1 MTANEE
7 TPEIPVVCTACDTRT
22 QVPFDD
28 VEAAV
33 ARHNEQLHDG
43 EAVAEVD
50 PEVLNALTDQLGR
63 DMGLFDDD
71 PNT

>member
-1 MTANEE
+1 MTADEE
-7 TPEIPVVCTACDTRT
+7 RPEIPVVCTACETRT

-33 ARHNEQLHDG
+33 SRHNEQLHDG

-50 PEVLNALTDQLGR
+50 PDVLDALTDRIGQ
-63 DMGLFDDD
+63 DMGLFDGD